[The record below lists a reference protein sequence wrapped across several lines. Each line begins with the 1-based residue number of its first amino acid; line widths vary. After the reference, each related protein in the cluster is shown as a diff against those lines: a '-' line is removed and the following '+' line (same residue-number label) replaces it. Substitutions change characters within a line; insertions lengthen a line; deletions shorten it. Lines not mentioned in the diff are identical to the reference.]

1 MILKNIKV
9 HMTLFWNNIHLTS
22 LNPPPLIEM
31 PVRSQET
38 QRSLVL
44 EVSTL
49 PLSTLFLMFR
59 QSVVF
64 CFSVYQVRS
73 KSKDVNAK

>member
-1 MILKNIKV
+1 MIFKNIKV

-22 LNPPPLIEM
+22 LNPPPLIETS
-31 PVRSQET
+31 VRSQET

-49 PLSTLFLMFR
+49 PLSTFF
-59 QSVVF
+59 
-64 CFSVYQVRS
+64 
-73 KSKDVNAK
+73 